1 MRSLVPAA
9 SRPQGSGGEAAVD
22 ALAANFSGA
31 DGWNS
36 GHHYG
41 SEAVF
46 EAVRDYRAK
55 ALVSNGMLDELTS
68 ETGDKAE
75 ASRILQERAG
85 NWARQYDPNSLIV
98 LRRANARFDVMG
110 EMSAIAAPML
120 YVLCTTDNLFPTA
133 FGAERADW
141 FRSHGVEVTYHEV
154 DSPAKHRGPLVDWEK
169 WSDTL
174 AEFLATL
181 ADV

>member
-75 ASRILQERAG
+75 ASRILQ
-85 NWARQYDPNSLIV
+85 
-98 LRRANARFDVMG
+98 
-110 EMSAIAAPML
+110 
-120 YVLCTTDNLFPTA
+120 
-133 FGAERADW
+133 
-141 FRSHGVEVTYHEV
+141 
-154 DSPAKHRGPLVDWEK
+154 
-169 WSDTL
+169 
-174 AEFLATL
+174 
-181 ADV
+181 

>member
-1 MRSLVPAA
+1 M
-9 SRPQGSGGEAAVD
+9 
-22 ALAANFSGA
+22 
-31 DGWNS
+31 
-36 GHHYG
+36 
-41 SEAVF
+41 
-46 EAVRDYRAK
+46 
-55 ALVSNGMLDELTS
+55 
-68 ETGDKAE
+68 
-75 ASRILQERAG
+75 
-85 NWARQYDPNSLIV
+85 
-98 LRRANARFDVMG
+98 RRANARLDVMG

-141 FRSHGVEVTYHEV
+141 FRSHGVEDTYHEV